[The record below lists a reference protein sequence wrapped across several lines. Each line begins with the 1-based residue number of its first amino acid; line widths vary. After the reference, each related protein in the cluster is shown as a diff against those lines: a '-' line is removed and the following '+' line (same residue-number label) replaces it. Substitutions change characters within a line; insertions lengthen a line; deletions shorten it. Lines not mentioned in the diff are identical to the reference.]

1 MHFAAKFGLQ
11 ELTSRLTDL
20 PDAVLAHSILNS
32 DRKMPEQLARAN
44 KHSSLTTFLEN
55 FREVVSVLLKFVSL
69 FIPSHAMDM
78 VKMILQQGTTDN
90 IDGIKDLLHLFYY
103 KSHQLQLDFIMH
115 WKPMDKEFIVID
127 GEVRPCTWFLC
138 VETTWRQSST
148 KQLNHL
154 FVCLELQ

>member
-115 WKPMDKEFIVID
+115 
-127 GEVRPCTWFLC
+127 
-138 VETTWRQSST
+138 
-148 KQLNHL
+148 
-154 FVCLELQ
+154 